1 MRALLAVT
9 LLTAA
14 AAAGL
19 AAPASAD
26 CTPMLDTPSVWVG
39 GEGNTGFAGGPGV
52 ERCEDGPVA
61 PCALVTSTDPVSA
74 GDGLVQVGSAAVYNC
89 YG

>member
-9 LLTAA
+9 LLAAA

-26 CTPMLDTPSVWVG
+26 CTPMLTVPSVWVG
-39 GEGNTGFAGGPGV
+39 GNNGSDSSTMV
-52 ERCEDGPVA
+52 RCDDGPVA
-61 PCALVTSTDPVSA
+61 PCALVVSTDPVSA
-74 GDGLVQVGSAAVYNC
+74 GDGLVRVGSAAVYDC
-89 YG
+89 YA